1 MKVRNDLKEQKR
13 LNNQYIK
20 EMDELRVLYIN
31 LYLFRIN

>member
-1 MKVRNDLKEQKR
+1 MKVRNDLKQQKR